1 MFGKQN
7 TNTCEEEMICQGS
20 NLNLSLTIKENRGS
34 NKKKII
40 NSSRRLINIIFYI
53 VSCCTIFLTPCG
65 CLSAIKYVENSVCD
79 SHRPTNELLS
89 RTIN

>member
-34 NKKKII
+34 NKKK
-40 NSSRRLINIIFYI
+40 NYKFKPPLN
-53 VSCCTIFLTPCG
+53 
-65 CLSAIKYVENSVCD
+65 
-79 SHRPTNELLS
+79 
-89 RTIN
+89 